1 MKKRI
6 LIATAMMLV
15 LSVGVAMG
23 VKKANM
29 NQNPWADNIEALCSS
44 EDPRC
49 ISGGP
54 GATSCSID
62 AGVAP
67 LPAASMP
74 VSPVSALAAAS
85 VAVAAMPAAVPWVA
99 SASKLFPKK
108 ILTFKKLKS

>member
-62 AGVAP
+62 AGVAG
-67 LPAASMP
+67 
-74 VSPVSALAAAS
+74 VGVGCS
-85 VAVAAMPAAVPWVA
+85 VGCGRGYACCGAMGCICV
-99 SASKLFPKK
+99 
-108 ILTFKKLKS
+108 